1 LLWRRADARR
11 LADGFCDGGLLR
23 RAHEPEPAV
32 PPQMNEPTFFRTN
45 RQLSLAD
52 VVALTGAR
60 PPAGA
65 DGMLRICRV
74 VPLEEARTGDLSF
87 FAHPRH
93 RAALA
98 ATRASAC
105 FVRPRHTAFVPAGT
119 ISLETQDPQRAV
131 AMVIAALFPAA
142 MRSDSLFAASGV
154 SPAANVHPDARLE
167 DGIVIDPGAV
177 IGPRAEIGSGTR
189 VGPNAV
195 IGPDVRIGR
204 DCSIGP
210 HASILYAL
218 IGDRVIVHAGVNI
231 GQDGFGF
238 APGDKAHTKVPQI
251 GRVIVQDDVEI
262 GANATIDRG
271 ALVDTVIGEGTKID
285 NLVQVGH
292 NVTIGRHCIIVA
304 QTGISGSTTLGDF
317 VLIGGQVGI
326 AGHLSIGAG
335 AQIAAQSG
343 VIRNVDAGA
352 RLAGTPARPVRAYL
366 RDKIAL
372 AHRDGKAEK
381 SSQRHQRELA
391 E

>member
-1 LLWRRADARR
+1 MP
-11 LADGFCDGGLLR
+11 
-23 RAHEPEPAV
+23 PE
-32 PPQMNEPTFFRTN
+32 MSEPTFFRTN

-60 PPAGA
+60 APAGA
-65 DGMLRICRV
+65 DGTLRILRV
-74 VPLEEARTGDLSF
+74 VPLDEARAGDLSF

-93 RAALA
+93 KGALA

-105 FVRPRHTAFVPAGT
+105 FVRPRHACLVPTRT
-119 ISLETQDPQRAV
+119 IALETDDPQRAV
-131 AMVIAALFPAA
+131 AMVLAALFPAA
-142 MRSDSLFAASGV
+142 MRSESVFAASGL
-154 SPAANVHPDARLE
+154 SPGANVHPDARLE
-167 DGIVIDPGAV
+167 DAVVVDPGAV

-189 VGPNAV
+189 IGPNAV

-210 HASILYAL
+210 HASVLYAL
-218 IGDRVIVHAGVNI
+218 IGDRVILHAGVKI

-238 APGDKAHTKVPQI
+238 ALGEKAHTKLPQI
-251 GRVIVQDDVEI
+251 GRVIIQDDVEI

-271 ALVDTVIGEGTKID
+271 ALVDTVIGEGTKLD

-292 NVTIGRHCIIVA
+292 NVTIGRHCVVVA

-343 VIRNVDAGA
+343 IVRDVTAGA
-352 RLAGTPARPVRAYL
+352 RLAGTPARPIQSYL

-372 AHRDGKAEK
+372 AHRD
-381 SSQRHQRELA
+381 RETQNSTRRSRRDLA